1 MSRVDLALAVL
12 AVALT
17 VAILIPHLGLYST
30 AVQREVGVGSGGL
43 AITISPNVTRYT
55 TVYRADGSVE
65 TYVKVGDPPSLQ
77 WYSLLANW
85 MFNLFDRTDYQGQN
99 FRQPVIAIT
108 GSDVRNSFFE
118 TSCFYGSGSAP
129 TLVPYFSD
137 AQTGVDFTTY
147 TVSPRYTGKTSTY
160 EVAITYSDTSDS
172 NYYRANITATYTR
185 IAESPITLTI
195 AFVTLRYTPRGSTV
209 EIIFL
214 IDALDP
220 PITLNALEALQ
231 VTWVVEFPKQPP
243 YTDAFWTV
251 LRNFLALSNGPP
263 DFGYNGGHSCTTRYP
278 EDLRVHFMQGSTVLS
293 TSSFSAVTLRVLGVT
308 VENDGLYIRLRASY
322 TPTAS
327 TTVDRVV
334 LALRAV
340 SIAGAGGSS
349 TSFIDYYLFSFP
361 IGPVQLVPQRPLVVD
376 ITIKFANLFSQ

>member
-1 MSRVDLALAVL
+1 MVLLRVSKVDLLLVVL
-12 AVALT
+12 SVVLT
-17 VAILIPHLGLYST
+17 AAILIPYLGLYST
-30 AVQREVGVGSGGL
+30 AVQQEVEVGSGGL
-43 AITISPNVTRYT
+43 TITISPNVTRYT

-77 WYSLLANW
+77 WYRLLANW
-85 MFNLFDRTDYQGQN
+85 MFNLYDRTNYQGEN
-99 FRQPVIAIT
+99 FRQPVITIT
-108 GSDVRNSFFE
+108 GSDVGGNYFENS
-118 TSCFYGSGSAP
+118 YYGSAP

-137 AQTGVDFTTY
+137 AQTSVNFTTY

-160 EVAITYSDTSDS
+160 EVSITYSDTSDS
-172 NYYRANITATYTR
+172 NYYRANITATYTH
-185 IAESPITLTI
+185 IAQSPITLTI
-195 AFVTLRYTPRGSTV
+195 AFVTLRYSSR

-214 IDALDP
+214 IDTLDP

-243 YTDAFWTV
+243 YTDTFWTV

-263 DFGYNGGHSCTTRYP
+263 DFGYSYGGTCAYRDS
-278 EDLRVHFMQGSTVLS
+278 EDLRVHFMRGSTVLS
-293 TSSFSAVTLRVLGVT
+293 TSSFSGGSIRILGVT
-308 VENDGLYIRLRASY
+308 VENDGFYIRLRASY

-334 LALRAV
+334 VALNADSRADSVV
-340 SIAGAGGSS
+340 SY
-349 TSFIDYYLFSFP
+349 TDYYLFSFP
-361 IGPVQLVPQRPLVVD
+361 IGPVQLAPQRPLIVD

>member
-1 MSRVDLALAVL
+1 MSKVDLLLVVL
-12 AVALT
+12 SVVLT
-17 VAILIPHLGLYST
+17 AAMLIPYLGLYST

-43 AITISPNVTRYT
+43 TITISPNVTRYI

-77 WYSLLANW
+77 WYRLLANW
-85 MFNLFDRTDYQGQN
+85 MFNLYDRTDYQGQD
-99 FRQPVIAIT
+99 FRQPVIDIT
-108 GSDVRNSFFE
+108 GSDVGGSYFE
-118 TSCFYGSGSAP
+118 NAYYGSAP

-160 EVAITYSDTSDS
+160 EVTITYSDTSDS
-172 NYYRANITATYTR
+172 DYYRANITATYTR
-185 IAESPITLTI
+185 IAEPPITLTI
-195 AFVTLRYTPRGSTV
+195 AFVTLRYTRGGSTV

-214 IDALDP
+214 IDILDP

-263 DFGYNGGHSCTTRYP
+263 DFGINFGLISPARRYP

-293 TSSFSAVTLRVLGVT
+293 TSSFSGDSIRILGVT
-308 VENDGLYIRLRASY
+308 EENDGLYIRFRASY

-334 LALRAV
+334 LALNAD
-340 SIAGAGGSS
+340 SKTDS
-349 TSFIDYYLFSFP
+349 TASFTDYHLFSFP
-361 IGPVQLVPQRPLVVD
+361 IGPVQLAPQRPLVVD

>member
-1 MSRVDLALAVL
+1 MVLLRVSKVDLLLVVL
-12 AVALT
+12 SVVLT
-17 VAILIPHLGLYST
+17 AAILIPYLGLYST
-30 AVQREVGVGSGGL
+30 AVQQEVEVGSGGL
-43 AITISPNVTRYT
+43 TITISPNVTRYT

-77 WYSLLANW
+77 WYRLLANW
-85 MFNLFDRTDYQGQN
+85 MFNLYDRTNYQGEN
-99 FRQPVIAIT
+99 FRQPVITIT
-108 GSDVRNSFFE
+108 GSDVRNIFFE
-118 TSCFYGSGSAP
+118 TPCFGGLGGSAP

-137 AQTGVDFTTY
+137 AQTSVNFTTY

-160 EVAITYSDTSDS
+160 EVSITYSDTSDS
-172 NYYRANITATYTR
+172 NYYRATINATYTH
-185 IAESPITLTI
+185 IAQSPITLTI
-195 AFVTLRYTPRGSTV
+195 AFVTLRYSSR

-214 IDALDP
+214 IDTLDP

-243 YTDAFWTV
+243 YTDTFWTV

-263 DFGYNGGHSCTTRYP
+263 DFGYNYGGTCAYRDS
-278 EDLRVHFMQGSTVLS
+278 EDLRVHFMRGSTVLS
-293 TSSFSAVTLRVLGVT
+293 TSSFSGGSIRILGVT
-308 VENDGLYIRLRASY
+308 VENDGFYIRLRASY

-334 LALRAV
+334 VALRAD
-340 SIAGAGGSS
+340 SNTGTGI
-349 TSFIDYYLFSFP
+349 SFTDYYLFSFP
-361 IGPVQLVPQRPLVVD
+361 IGPVQLAPQRPLIVD